1 MLLAIMIMT
10 NYFWMILSIFTVLA
24 VVTTGST
31 NAQTDNASDKP
42 TTAAVA
48 NLTNATTSFEDIK
61 NMSVI
66 EGTTN
71 GTTNPSDIMNQTVP

>member
-1 MLLAIMIMT
+1 MKNYLCMT
-10 NYFWMILSIFTVLA
+10 LSIFTVIGII
-24 VVTTGST
+24 TIGST
-31 NAQTDNASDKP
+31 NAQTEHASDKP

-48 NLTNATTSFEDIK
+48 NLTNATTSFEDLK

-66 EGTTN
+66 EGTMN